1 MQATSG
7 VLLTKRIELEAAL
20 LSGALRRPARGSLAR
35 ECAEVIEIKIKPPHY
50 SFK

>member
-7 VLLTKRIELEAAL
+7 VLLTKRIELEAL